1 MPVAR
6 AAKRLR
12 PAVPALPGSTRRA
25 QYSAATRRTLV
36 DVATELFTEQ
46 GYAATSLDSIVAG
59 AEVTKGALYHHF
71 GGKQALFEDVFA
83 TVERDAGDRIRAS
96 LADAG
101 GPWDQALVGLRAFLD
116 VVREPAYRRV
126 VVQEGPAVLG
136 HERFR
141 EQERTCQAIVVDL
154 VAAVLADADGVVD
167 QPMLETISDIFFGA
181 MSTAGETVTASDDP
195 DAASARVE
203 AAVAYLV
210 TGLRT
215 MVEAGVPLP
224 SSGAP
229 TTAVT
234 SRS

>member
-1 MPVAR
+1 M
-6 AAKRLR
+6 LR
-12 PAVPALPGSTRRA
+12 PAVASLPGSTRRA
-25 QYSAATRRTLV
+25 QYSAATRRALV
-36 DVATELFTEQ
+36 EVATELFTEQ

-59 AEVTKGALYHHF
+59 ADVTKGALYHHF

-83 TVERDAGDRIRAS
+83 AVEHDAGERIRAQ

-101 GPWDQALVGLRAFLD
+101 GPWDQALAGLRAFLD

-154 VAAVLADADGVVD
+154 VAAVLADADADGVVD

-181 MSTAGETVTASDDP
+181 MSTAGETVTAADDP

-210 TGLRT
+210 AGLRT
-215 MVEAGVPLP
+215 MVESGVPLP
-224 SSGAP
+224 
-229 TTAVT
+229 TARSLT